1 MHGHQEILEYLLLKD
16 AMRFPH
22 QNFEQDGDNARDV
35 KGMVPL
41 HYAVLKNNFEMVKYL
56 VEHKK
61 EERIQ
66 GEYRKEFPI

>member
-1 MHGHQEILEYLLLKD
+1 MLLKD

-61 EERIQ
+61 EERV
-66 GEYRKEFPI
+66 

>member
-1 MHGHQEILEYLLLKD
+1 
-16 AMRFPH
+16 MRFPH